1 MIMLRTSPGSPYGR
15 KARIAI
21 LHLGLGE
28 RVRVE
33 PSTTRDPADPI
44 HAINPLRKM
53 PALVTEDG
61 VAIYDS
67 PVILEYL
74 DWLAGGGRIIPI
86 EPAAR
91 FRALTLQALADGLTD
106 AAVLIRYEDRWRSPQ
121 QRSEPWLTHQQQK
134 IDGALAALERA
145 PPPRDGLDVGQIA
158 AACALPFYEK
168 SASRDWRAD
177 HPGLAAW
184 LDDFARR
191 IPAFGD
197 SRP

>member
-1 MIMLRTSPGSPYGR
+1 MITLRTSPGSPYGR

-21 LHLGLGE
+21 MHLGLD
-28 RVRVE
+28 VRVE
-33 PSTTRDPADPI
+33 RSTTSDPADPI

-67 PVILEYL
+67 RVILEYL
-74 DWLAGGGRIIPI
+74 DWLAGGDRIIPLD
-86 EPAAR
+86 PAAR

-106 AAVLIRYEDRWRSPQ
+106 AAVLIRYEDRWRLPQ
-121 QRSEPWLTHQQQK
+121 QTSEPWLAHQQKK
-134 IDGALAALERA
+134 IDGALAALEQA
-145 PPPRDGLDVGQIA
+145 ALPRQGIDVGQIA
-158 AACALPFYEK
+158 TACALPFYEK
-168 SASRDWRAD
+168 SAPRDWRSDYA
-177 HPGLAAW
+177 GLSAW
-184 LDDFARR
+184 LDDFANR